1 MTIKEQLE
9 EIRTI
14 LRNAEKEFNQSR
26 TSDFVLYYQAIEKIA
41 EQKKVTGEHVW
52 RYDTESAFTDLAR
65 IGTIRLICQK
75 TIEDL
80 KQEDLHHI
88 QVFLRCMTSVKLAL
102 FVSLKCRSYVR
113 RALMHDLYFP
123 QMLRTITV

>member
-1 MTIKEQLE
+1 M
-9 EIRTI
+9 R
-14 LRNAEKEFNQSR
+14 AEPGERIWGYDVTALGLLNYIMS
-26 TSDFVLYYQAIEKIA
+26 I
-41 EQKKVTGEHVW
+41 TGEHVW

-113 RALMHDLYFP
+113 RALMHDLYIP